1 MALRRKLRK
10 AELRW
15 RKDALSGLLDA
26 DELATVAL
34 EPEQGQAALA
44 AGSRPQRFLRDKD
57 GRRYLFKTAPDQL
70 IAAELFAS
78 GLRARG
84 GRACLP
90 AGRRIV
96 NLVDR
101 YAELHAQLSEIN
113 AEMGTLKAQLVAV
126 GDTNLSGTFIR
137 AAITT
142 SKPRIT
148 VDWKAVAAELEAPEP
163 LIALHTKVGDPI
175 VSVRLYAK

>member
-1 MALRRKLRK
+1 MNT
-10 AELRW
+10 
-15 RKDALSGLLDA
+15 
-26 DELATVAL
+26 ATKIDN
-34 EPEQGQAALA
+34 E
-44 AGSRPQRFLRDKD
+44 
-57 GRRYLFKTAPDQL
+57 
-70 IAAELFAS
+70 
-78 GLRARG
+78 
-84 GRACLP
+84 
-90 AGRRIV
+90 IV

-148 VDWKAVAAELEAPEP
+148 VDWKAVAADLEVPEP
-163 LIALHTKVGDPI
+163 IIALHTKVGDPI